1 MTAVKS
7 CDMTRLRGVIDTIT
21 AMTYSPPKRSRWALR
36 VCRMEYV
43 GATESPWP
51 NERVCPVMKE
61 RLVIGTRK
69 SPLALWQSEFVKRT
83 LETAFPGV
91 SIQLK
96 HVITLGDKTQS
107 SSAVIPSIGGKGLFT
122 AELEDCLSRGEI
134 DLAVHS
140 LKDLPTSLAPQF
152 TVGAIPLRASVD
164 DVVIS
169 RSGARLADL
178 PPGASVGT
186 SSLRRSSQI
195 LRARADL
202 MIRHIRGNVDTR
214 IRKLRAEDG
223 DYDAIVLARAGLDRL
238 GLSDQITE
246 VVSHD
251 LMLPAPG
258 QGALG
263 IECRSDDQAVL
274 TMLSKLHDTDTAAAV
289 NAERAFLAALDAGCN
304 TPVGAIARVT
314 GDRLTFWG
322 RCLSPDGTR
331 CIETRGE
338 CARGEEVSLGRRM
351 ADETRAQGFSE
362 LQCA

>member
-1 MTAVKS
+1 
-7 CDMTRLRGVIDTIT
+7 MTRLRGVIDTIA
-21 AMTYSPPKRSRWALR
+21 AMTYSPSERLRWALR
-36 VCRMEYV
+36 VCSAEHCGVSVRP
-43 GATESPWP
+43 GL
-51 NERVCPVMKE
+51 NERVFQVMKE

-69 SPLALWQSEFVKRT
+69 SALALWQSEFIKRS
-83 LETAFPGV
+83 LESAFPGV
-91 SIQLK
+91 SIELK
-96 HVITLGDKTQS
+96 HVITLGDKTQN

-195 LRARADL
+195 LRARPDL

-214 IRKLRAEDG
+214 IRKLRDEEG
-223 DYDAIVLARAGLDRL
+223 GYDAIVLARAGLDRL
-238 GLSDQITE
+238 GLSDQITQ
-246 VVSHD
+246 VISHD

-263 IECRSDDQAVL
+263 IECRSEDQAVL
-274 TMLSKLHDTDTAAAV
+274 MMLSKLHDPDTAAAV
-289 NAERAFLAALDAGCN
+289 SAERSFLGALDAGCN
-304 TPVGAIARVT
+304 TPVGAIARMT

-338 CARGEEVSLGRRM
+338 CARGDEVALGQKM